1 MRKINFVIYL
11 AISFCCLPG
20 CVIDTAPNKNA
31 TSKPESYDVE
41 TANSDSSGII
51 STIGNNKHI
60 HFDTL
65 EFQVPDDIDITSKN
79 IYNGI
84 YELKSD
90 SLVRHKIFLRKGV
103 VFLTTFEDLGTG
115 IRANLYAY
123 DLAHKSF
130 IRDSIFKRN
139 YVHSSAGI
147 FVFGTNKILS
157 IDKEQWYDLKNEGIT
172 PAALFEVKGLYF
184 RYIKNV
190 YEIGDKIFEDTTSL
204 VPFFKSSI
212 LPSSNSVFP
221 LPDDWWKVE
230 GRNLRIKVK

>member
-1 MRKINFVIYL
+1 MRKINFVINL
-11 AISFCCLPG
+11 AILFCCLPA
-20 CVIDTAPNKNA
+20 CVNDTAPKKNV
-31 TSKPESYDVE
+31 TSKPKPYDEE
-41 TANSDSSGII
+41 TAYSDSSVII
-51 STIGNNKHI
+51 STVGNNKHI

-65 EFQVPDDIDITSKN
+65 EFQVPADIDITSKN

-90 SLVRHKIFLRKGV
+90 SLVRHEIFLSKGV

-147 FVFGTNKILS
+147 FVFGTNEILS
-157 IDKEQWYDLKNEGIT
+157 VDKAQWYDLKNEGIT

-184 RYIKNV
+184 RYKKNV
-190 YEIGDKIFEDTTSL
+190 YEVGDKNFRRYGVACAFL
-204 VPFFKSSI
+204 
-212 LPSSNSVFP
+212 
-221 LPDDWWKVE
+221 
-230 GRNLRIKVK
+230 